1 MLRDVFFYSRCYV
14 FILFTPGIALKKC
27 ILPFSYDGI

>member
-14 FILFTPGIALKKC
+14 FILFTPGIALKKMH
-27 ILPFSYDGI
+27 PAF